1 MILDFLNEKLNLK
14 EEINLDNPTIRTVY
28 HNIYEL
34 ENYNDFNAF
43 TLADNNN
50 VSSHF
55 NFTQNNWETY
65 VNSGRVKPFVITN
78 TNSNQCIAMMLLWS
92 DNNYNFKIREGKV
105 VSLPISFESASN
117 SGDSAYSNFHEGN
130 NPLPIYAMLD
140 RYRDFTHFDPDTYIA
155 DGQFIKNGA
164 LIGIFTEFF
173 KLDGTDFVYPQ
184 NINLNQ
190 LELTKLNAS
199 SINYQDIVPNEQ
211 HAIHINFYDNLTQI
225 ASNAIDADIPGDL
238 LYYCGDEDELPSVF
252 NSLPEAVRDNISFPN
267 NEEVQQRRQNA
278 RNRQIVQGF
287 EDDVEELYNR
297 LTADDYQYDD
307 ENDGYLADLFTDYEA
322 LTDEQKQ
329 MVTCRD
335 NLEIMRRIQSEA
347 KQEYLSELSQ
357 QFMHSF
363 IEDLWN
369 VVMADNYSYN
379 GAIDKK
385 INYYDSQYNDFDDDL
400 KSLLNT
406 EFNFTDKFN
415 QIKEKQSQLKQQWEA
430 TRAQRIADLGTI
442 VYDNTLIAKING
454 GEAII
459 TGYIRSNVSHDVVYI
474 PDRIEGVKVR
484 KIAKNAFANYGRI
497 SNLVLPKFLKNI
509 ESYAFYGCD
518 IRNVYLNIED
528 REAQDKYTQSVQ
540 CAANAFPHK
549 PNVGITNVNR
559 YYTLKQILDAA
570 YYEYN
575 VRIGA
580 PNRN

>member
-43 TLADNNN
+43 TLADNNS

-117 SGDSAYSNFHEGN
+117 SGDSAYSSFHQGN
-130 NPLPIYAMLD
+130 SPLPIYAMLD
-140 RYRDFTHFDPDTYIA
+140 RYRDFTHFDPDMYIA

-164 LIGIFTEFF
+164 LIGIFNEFF
-173 KLDGTDFVYPQ
+173 KLDGTDFVYPHD
-184 NINLNQ
+184 INLNQ

-199 SINYQDIVPNEQ
+199 SINYQDITPDDL
-211 HAIHINFYDNLTQI
+211 HTIHINFYDNLTQI
-225 ASNAIDADIPGDL
+225 ASNAINADIPGDL

-278 RNRQIVQGF
+278 RNRQIVQDF

-307 ENDGYLADLFTDYEA
+307 ENDGYLADLFIDYDE

-347 KQEYLSELSQ
+347 KQEYWNEVSQ
-357 QFMHSF
+357 QFMQAF

-369 VVMADNYSYN
+369 VVMTNNYSYN
-379 GAIDKK
+379 GAIDRK
-385 INYYDSQYNDFDDDL
+385 INSYGSQYDDFDDGL

-415 QIKEKQSQLKQQWEA
+415 QLKEKQSQLKQQWEEN
-430 TRAQRIADLGTI
+430 RAQRIANLGTI

-459 TGYIRSNVSHDVVYI
+459 TGYIKSNVNHDVVYI